1 MKHERLTEWAACGC
15 RWAVLATIV
24 AAPTQWDI
32 FRSHGGHLTIVEPL
46 MLLAMLCWIVRVFAQ
61 GDWWRISFPLPWQVA
76 LFVLA
81 ALLSI
86 FMAEREGV
94 SDALRETAKV
104 LEYFVVGYVLYD
116 DLLRPQPQRLRTII
130 YLVLGTMV
138 VIVVIALAQFFVCSD
153 PIRGV
158 TGTFKSRNVLGGWL
172 SMMLPIVFGV
182 ALYTTRPWLRAG
194 LWLLVFCGLTVDLS
208 AASLGAVLVVMLL
221 LAATRGW
228 RTFAIAALAATCWV
242 GVMTNHIGW
251 FKDPD
256 TGARQTSQQVLFR
269 SVALYSPDDGQP
281 ERRYPQWQSAVE
293 MMLGSPWLGEG
304 IGNYQRRV
312 EQYTGAK
319 PLPTGPSEPDI
330 QNLYLVIGSTMGLP
344 ALFAFLAL
352 LLTPAFLAG
361 AAAPRHDH
369 WRKGFVYGVAG
380 GIAAFA
386 ITAIW
391 HPLLVRGIGLHLVLL
406 LVVARLLSEW
416 PADHLTEEA
425 SLADETTPHIGE
437 PSGSSHHHHHHR
449 HHRHW
454 RSPGHLPDGSLG
466 DSDRK

>member
-1 MKHERLTEWAACGC
+1 MKREKLAEWAARGC
-15 RWAVLATIV
+15 RWVVLATIV
-24 AAPTQWDI
+24 ASPTQWDI
-32 FRSHGGHLTIVEPL
+32 LRSHGGHLTLVEPL
-46 MLLAMLCWIVRVFAQ
+46 LLLAALCWIVRVLAQ
-61 GDWWRISFPLPWQVA
+61 GDWWRISFPLPWQVV

-86 FMAEREGV
+86 FMAERECM
-94 SDALRETAKV
+94 SDALRETGKV
-104 LEYFVVGYVLYD
+104 LEYFVVGYILYD
-116 DLLRPQPQRLRTII
+116 ELLRLQPQRLRTVI
-130 YLVLGTMV
+130 YLALGAMV
-138 VIVVIALAQFFVCSD
+138 VIVLVALVQFFACSD

-172 SMMLPIVFGV
+172 AMMLPIVFGV
-182 ALYTTRPWLRAG
+182 ALYTTKPLLRAG
-194 LWLLVFCGLTVDLS
+194 LWLLVFCGLAVDLS

-221 LAATRGW
+221 IAATRGW

-242 GVMTNHIGW
+242 GVVTNHIGW

-269 SVALYSPDDGQP
+269 STALYNFYGQP
-281 ERRYPQWQSAVE
+281 ERRYPQWQSAFE
-293 MMLGSPWLGEG
+293 MMLDSPWLGVG

-312 EQYTGAK
+312 EQYTGTK

-344 ALFAFLAL
+344 ALFGFLAL

-361 AAAPRHDH
+361 AAASRHVH
-369 WRKGFVYGVAG
+369 WRRGFVYGVAG

-416 PADHLTEEA
+416 SADPPAGDA
-425 SLADETTPHIGE
+425 SLADKTAPHMDG
-437 PSGSSHHHHHHR
+437 PSGSSHRHH

-454 RSPGHLPDGSLG
+454 RSPEHLSDKSFGN
-466 DSDRK
+466 SDRQ